1 MNEEDTFRGQG
12 QGFCRELE
20 PAEGH
25 AVDEVRPIHQVVGHW
40 ARQTPEAPA
49 ITCAD
54 GILGYRDLD
63 ERANRLAH
71 HLRRLGVDRDVVVA
85 IHLDRGVEHYVALLA
100 VFKAGGAALPLDTG
114 YPAARLRYMLDDS
127 GARVLITG
135 EDRPADGHCTV
146 LNPYTDAALIAA
158 NPATAQA
165 DHTRAADLA
174 YLMYTSA
181 STGQPKGVQLEHGG
195 IADLCRWHVAEL
207 GLTAADR
214 GSLAA
219 PLSFDAS
226 ILDLWPLLSVGG
238 HAVAVSD
245 ADRADPERLVKVL
258 RDNEITVCFLT
269 TSLAE
274 ILLAQ
279 PDLETLPLRHL
290 VTGGEALRRRPRPG
304 LPFRLLNIYGPTET
318 TVYVTSAVVTDEE
331 SGDGPI
337 PIGRPLGEVDVRL
350 LDPDGR
356 PVPPGTPGEIVVAGR
371 GVARGYLR
379 RAELTAR
386 RFGVDGAAR
395 TYRTGDLAR
404 RNAGGDLEFLGRID
418 RQVKIRGHRIE
429 PDEIERELL
438 RHPDVRQVAVA
449 AVPPSQLVAYVEP
462 EPGRTT
468 AGWSAPPESAGTDT
482 ATVATIRSLAPESLL
497 EVGPGVAGLPAAC
510 GSHVR
515 EDSVAAADGDFD
527 TVLIDAH
534 AAGLD
539 SADGLLA
546 AVSEAVGRTTD
557 GGTVVVSGVRSL
569 PLLPPAS
576 CAAEL
581 AAAPDE
587 MTADELRW
595 RARGRLQADP
605 EPAVHPAA
613 FTGIEAGAV
622 EIAPRFDRGE
632 PGRYD
637 VLVRV
642 GEVPPAP
649 EFSWLDWAADRLDLP
664 AIRTLL
670 RSGESRV
677 VGVRAIPYAELADRF
692 SDWVELDDQPT
703 AGDLRSRPRSA
714 DGVPSLID
722 LRALALGLPYRVRL
736 SWAAGRPDGA
746 LDAVWLHESVA
757 DPVRL
762 PWPAPDDIRA
772 ATANRAPDEER
783 DEILRQELREAL
795 EARFVPHEMPDQFVL
810 LDRLP
815 LTPVGKVDRNALPP
829 PHWLGGQQAA
839 ADGPRTPCEEA
850 VTRLA
855 EELLGRA
862 GLGRTDDLRALGA
875 HSLTFAQ
882 LAARILR
889 HFGVRVPV
897 RRLLAEPTV
906 AAIAAHLDS
915 AAPAVRDQ
923 QEVS

>member
-1 MNEEDTFRGQG
+1 MDAVRG
-12 QGFCRELE
+12 
-20 PAEGH
+20 
-25 AVDEVRPIHQVVGHW
+25 IHQVVENW
-40 ARQTPEAPA
+40 ARRTPGAPA

-54 GILGYRDLD
+54 GTLGYRELD
-63 ERANRLAH
+63 DRANRLAH
-71 HLRRLGVDRDVVVA
+71 HLRRLGVDRGAVVA

-100 VFKAGGAALPLDTG
+100 IFKAGGAALPLDTG

-127 GARVLITG
+127 GARVLITQ
-135 EDRPADGHCTV
+135 DDAPAEGHCTIV
-146 LNPYTDAALIAA
+146 NPYTDAALIAA
-158 NPATAQA
+158 NPATAPA
-165 DHTRAADLA
+165 DQVRPGDLA

-195 IADLCRWHVAEL
+195 IVDLCRWHVEAL
-207 GLTAADR
+207 GLTSADR

-226 ILDLWPLLSVGG
+226 ILDLWPVLSVGG
-238 HAVAVSD
+238 HTVAVSD
-245 ADRADPERLVKVL
+245 ADRADPERLVKAL
-258 RDNEITVCFLT
+258 RDGRVTVCFLT
-269 TSLAE
+269 TALAE

-279 PDLETLPLRHL
+279 PELETLALRYL

-304 LPFRLLNIYGPTET
+304 LPFRLVNIYGPTET
-318 TVYVTSAVVTDEE
+318 TVYVTSAVVADETAE
-331 SGDGPI
+331 DGPI

-350 LDPDGR
+350 LDPHGR
-356 PVPPGTPGEIVVAGR
+356 PVPPGESGEIVIAGP

-379 RAELTAR
+379 RPELTAR
-386 RFGVDGAAR
+386 RFGVDGAVR

-404 RNAGGDLEFLGRID
+404 RNADGDLEFLGRID

-449 AVPPSQLVAYVEP
+449 AVQPSQLVAYVEP
-462 EPGRTT
+462 EPGRAAT
-468 AGWSAPPESAGTDT
+468 GWSAPPESAGTDT
-482 ATVATIRSLAPESLL
+482 ATVATIRSLAPASLL
-497 EVGPGVAGLPAAC
+497 EVGPGVQGLPTAC

-515 EDSVAAADGDFD
+515 EDSVTAADGDFD
-527 TVLIDAH
+527 AVLIDAH
-534 AAGLD
+534 APGLG
-539 SADGLLA
+539 SAEDLLA
-546 AVSEAVGRTTD
+546 AVTEAVGRTAD

-569 PLLPPAS
+569 PLLPAAS

-581 AAAPDE
+581 ATAPDE
-587 MTADELRW
+587 MGADELRW
-595 RARGRLQADP
+595 RARGRLQADA

-613 FTGIEAGAV
+613 FTGLDAGAV
-622 EIAPRFDRGE
+622 DIAPRFDRGE
-632 PGRYD
+632 LGRYD

-649 EFSWLDWAADRLDLP
+649 EFTWLDWAGDRLDLP

-670 RSGESRV
+670 RTGEPRA
-677 VGVRAIPYAELADRF
+677 VGVRAIPYAELSARFTAWSEADGR
-692 SDWVELDDQPT
+692 PT
-703 AGDLRSRPRSA
+703 AGELRTHARPA
-714 DGVPSLID
+714 DGEPSLID

-736 SWAAGRPDGA
+736 SWAAARPDGA

-757 DPVRL
+757 EPVGV
-762 PWPAPDDIRA
+762 PWPAPDEA
-772 ATANRAPDEER
+772 PAGTANSAPDEER
-783 DEILRQELREAL
+783 GEILRQELREAL
-795 EARFVPHEMPDQFVL
+795 EARFVPHEMPDLFVL

-829 PHWLGGQQAA
+829 PHWLGGRQPA

-855 EELLGRA
+855 EEVLGRA
-862 GLGRTDDLRALGA
+862 GIGRADDLRSLGA

-882 LAARILR
+882 LSARILR
-889 HFGVRVPV
+889 QFGVRVPV

-906 AAIAAHLDS
+906 AAIAGRLDT
-915 AAPAVRDQ
+915 PVLDQ
-923 QEVS
+923 QEVG